1 MNDRHL
7 VRVADGSALME
18 MTKPSIRRLT
28 WYRAS
33 SWIRSRFVWTVTSTV
48 RQRLVTLSQQRKISS
63 VSSSKHNTVL
73 TLTTNV
79 KKIVNCHTQKIC
91 QVMCYYFDDKADP
104 HKVMCR
110 NLKTSRRR
118 KHFDQAKPYHFLNP
132 TSLFKGLVTVQIKIR
147 QYIFHRYLVISAVMG
162 AFLEWLID
170 FEH

>member
-48 RQRLVTLSQQRKISS
+48 RHRLVTLSQQRKISS

-73 TLTTNV
+73 TLTTKV
-79 KKIVNCHTQKIC
+79 KKIVNYHTHKIC
-91 QVMCYYFDDKADP
+91 QVVCYYYFDDKADP
-104 HKVMCR
+104 QSDVQEFKKPPEDVT
-110 NLKTSRRR
+110 N
-118 KHFDQAKPYHFLNP
+118 FNQAKPYHFLNP
-132 TSLFKGLVTVQIKIR
+132 TSLVKGLVTVQIKIR
-147 QYIFHRYLVISAVMG
+147 
-162 AFLEWLID
+162 
-170 FEH
+170 